1 MFIELHLI
9 QSFAPANLNR
19 DDTGSPKDA
28 IFGGSRR
35 ARISSQAF
43 KAAIRR
49 EPVFAE
55 TTEVP
60 VGKRTKRMAEEV
72 AKRLA
77 NLGRDKKDATEVAEA
92 FAGAYVK
99 KKVDKGKT
107 NVLVYLSE
115 EEFSWITEQ
124 LNQNWDTALHEATE
138 KKPKEKIIGNLVK
151 ELIKQTKDRTSAPD
165 VALFGRMLASEPATN
180 IDAACQVAH
189 ALSTHAVRMEMDYY
203 TAMDHL
209 KPDDTPG
216 ADMVGFTSF
225 NSACYY
231 RYLRIDW
238 SDLKKNLKDGA
249 LAKRTVEGFMR
260 AAMSAIPTGKQNAF
274 AAQNSTNFAM
284 AVARKDGKSWN
295 LVNAFET
302 AVTPEHDPHTNQT
315 KTGYIKPSIKALD
328 DYWHDLTS
336 FYDDSKTEATAVY
349 VMNKHQD
356 ALNHLAP
363 YRKDKYS
370 EWVNT
375 IIDVLEE

>member
-72 AKRLA
+72 ADQLA
-77 NLGRDKKDATEVAEA
+77 KLGRNKEEAKVVAEA

-99 KKVDKGKT
+99 KNVDKGKT

-115 EEFSWITEQ
+115 EEFSWMTEQ
-124 LNQNWDTALHEATE
+124 LNQNWDIALHEATE
-138 KKPKEKIIGNLVK
+138 KKPKEKIIGDLVK
-151 ELIKQTKDRTSAPD
+151 ELVNQTKGRTSAPD
-165 VALFGRMLASEPATN
+165 VALFGRMLASEPTTN

-203 TAMDHL
+203 TAMDHI
-209 KPDDTPG
+209 KNDDVPG

-238 SDLKKNLKDGA
+238 NELKKNLKDGA
-249 LAKRTVEGFMR
+249 LARRTVEGFMR
-260 AAMSAIPTGKQNAF
+260 ATMSAIPTGKQNAF

-284 AVARKDGKSWN
+284 AVARQDGKSWN

-302 AVTPEHDPHTNQT
+302 AVIPEYDARTNQA
-315 KTGYIKPSIKALD
+315 KTGYIEPSIKALD
-328 DYWHDLTS
+328 AYWHDLTS
-336 FYDDSKTEATAVY
+336 FYDDSKAEATAVY

-356 ALNHLAP
+356 ALNHLAS

-370 EWVNT
+370 EWVST